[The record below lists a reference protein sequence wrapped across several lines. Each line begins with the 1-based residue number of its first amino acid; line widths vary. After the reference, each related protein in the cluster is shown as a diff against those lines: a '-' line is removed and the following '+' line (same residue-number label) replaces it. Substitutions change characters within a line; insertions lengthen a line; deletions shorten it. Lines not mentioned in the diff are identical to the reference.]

1 MEGGEKMVSLNCE
14 VKRLHKLDGNGKL
27 KAFADVAVADIFLIK
42 GLRIVDGKKGLF
54 VGMPRE
60 QGKDGQ
66 WYQTVLPLSEEIKN
80 QLDGIVLGAYQED
93 FVSA

>member
-1 MEGGEKMVSLNCE
+1 MVSLNFE

-27 KAFADVAVADIFLIK
+27 KAFADVAFADLLLIK

-66 WYQTVLPLSEEIKN
+66 WYQTVFPLNDEVKV
-80 QLDGIVLGAYQED
+80 QLNDSILQAYNEQI
-93 FVSA
+93 

>member
-1 MEGGEKMVSLNCE
+1 MVSLNIE
-14 VKRLHKLDGNGKL
+14 VKRVHKLDGDSKL
-27 KAFADVAVADIFLIK
+27 RAFADVAITDLFLIK

-66 WYQTVLPLSEEIKN
+66 WYQTVFPLSEEVKK
-80 QLDGIVLGAYQED
+80 QLDEIVLEAYQEQ
-93 FVSA
+93 

>member
-1 MEGGEKMVSLNCE
+1 MVGLDIE
-14 VKRLHKLDGNGKL
+14 VKRLHKLNSDGKL
-27 KAFADVAVADIFLIK
+27 RAFADVAFAGLFLIK

-80 QLDGIVLGAYQED
+80 QLDQIVLEAYQEQ
-93 FVSA
+93 

>member
-1 MEGGEKMVSLNCE
+1 MVQLSIE
-14 VKRLHKLDGNGKL
+14 VKRLYKLDGDGKL
-27 KAFADVAVADIFLIK
+27 KAFADVAFADLFLIK

-66 WYQTVLPLSEEIKN
+66 WYQTVFPLSEEVKN
-80 QLDGIVLGAYQED
+80 QLEEIVLGAYQEQAL
-93 FVSA
+93 V